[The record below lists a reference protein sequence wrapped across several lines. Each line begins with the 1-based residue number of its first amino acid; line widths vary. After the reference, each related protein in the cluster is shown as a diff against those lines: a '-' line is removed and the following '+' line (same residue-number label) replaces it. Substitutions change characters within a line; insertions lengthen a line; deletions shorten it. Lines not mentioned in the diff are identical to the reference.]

1 MTEKEKNKKIE
12 ELKKQWEEEIKS
24 IPDENNQPSDGMRLD
39 NGDGGKYTEITEKY
53 RKIINDLINE
63 KN

>member
-12 ELKKQWEEEIKS
+12 ALKKQWEEEIKS
-24 IPDENNQPSDGMRLD
+24 IPDENNQPSDGIRLD

-53 RKIINDLINE
+53 RKIINNLINE

>member
-53 RKIINDLINE
+53 RKIINDLVNE

>member
-24 IPDENNQPSDGMRLD
+24 IPDENNQPSDGIRLD
-39 NGDGGKYTEITEKY
+39 NVDGGKYTEITEKY
-53 RKIINDLINE
+53 RKKINNLINE

>member
-24 IPDENNQPSDGMRLD
+24 IPDENNQPSDGIRLD

-53 RKIINDLINE
+53 RKKINNLINE